1 MRMTIDYG
9 IDLGTTNSAI
19 AYNEGIVPDLLK
31 GPDGDTTIPSAVHVR
46 ADGVVLVGREAR
58 DLIEKDSANT
68 AIEFKRLM
76 GSSEVRRF
84 PASGKTFSPEELSA
98 FVLSEL
104 LKRTQKNGDDKP
116 RGVVITIPAMF
127 QLPQCEAT
135 RRAGELAGIE
145 YAPLLQEPIAA
156 AIAHSSSTRDREG
169 YWLIYD
175 LGGGTFDISLV
186 RSRDGRLQVID
197 HDGDNHLGGK
207 DFDRVVTQEVVQFIR
222 SRNDDIDG
230 FKRSDPRFNAAFAR
244 LKMEAE
250 RLRVFL
256 SGHEQGLFNVSKL
269 YTNSKGE
276 PVDIEMYFDRKKL
289 ECLIRP
295 TVLRSTNLC
304 KELLSR
310 NRLKASELNGLV
322 MVGGPTLTP
331 CLPGIL
337 QEELKIEAKH
347 YLNPMDIVAYGAAI
361 FASTQKLPKKYRSTK
376 GTPTNTELELQL
388 EYEPMTTNLFPL
400 LAGKFEPSNE
410 VEVLFVQV
418 SRQDGGFDTGCL
430 SIENRDTFIID
441 LELKE
446 NSVNLFKI
454 SLFGPDRQA
463 ISSNPSEITIIH
475 GISVS
480 SPPLS
485 QSIGVMLADN
495 SVCWYL
501 KKGVVLPAHRTV
513 THAATISLKRGQS
526 GEAIHVPVIQ
536 GESNHADRNKVIG
549 ILKIFADKI
558 STDLPAGS
566 EVSVSLDVDEFSHTS
581 ARAYVPMLDQW
592 FDDVVMLNLESK
604 EPVEV
609 EKALSTQM
617 DRLDQL
623 EKMADNLE
631 QEVGINVDE
640 RIKDIENLIEEGDR
654 DSIELADQMV
664 RQITQKIDVV
674 DDANKMDQVNANFND
689 LAQCTQEIIKDV
701 GHPGEERELS
711 ALAEEFESAMKKGD
725 SKSAIEKNDRMNSLY
740 WRVFSRTPGYW
751 PVLFNYL
758 TERIQNSETVGE
770 NAKLLINKGLLA
782 SEKGDINEMSQ
793 ICHDLINLLPKEE
806 QSKITSHIT
815 HGIG

>member
-9 IDLGTTNSAI
+9 IDLGTTNSSI

-31 GPDGDTTIPSAVHVR
+31 GAGGDTTLPSAVHVR
-46 ADGVVLVGREAR
+46 GDGIVLVGKEAR
-58 DLIEKDSANT
+58 DMIEKDSANT

-135 RRAGELAGIE
+135 RRAAELAGIE

-156 AIAHSSSTRDREG
+156 AIAHSSSTSEREG

-186 RSRDGRLQVID
+186 RSREGRLQVID

-207 DFDRVVTQEVVQFIR
+207 DFDRIVAQEVVQFIR
-222 SRNDDIDG
+222 GRHDDIDG
-230 FKRSDPRFNAAFAR
+230 FRRSDPRFNAAFTR

-256 SGHEQGLFNVSKL
+256 SGHEQGLFKVSNL
-269 YTNSKGE
+269 YSNSKGE
-276 PVDIEMYFDRKKL
+276 PVDIEMSFDRQKL
-289 ECLIRP
+289 EWLIRP
-295 TVLRSTNLC
+295 TVLRSTDLC

-337 QEELKIEAKH
+337 QEELKIDAKH

-361 FASTQKLPKKYRSTK
+361 FASTQKLPKKYHSTK
-376 GTPTNTELELQL
+376 GTPTNIELELQL
-388 EYEPMTTNLFPL
+388 EYEPMTTNPFPL
-400 LAGKFEPSNE
+400 LAGKFEPSNGIE
-410 VEVLFVQV
+410 VQFVQV
-418 SRQDGGFDTGCL
+418 SRQDGGFDTGSV
-430 SIENRDTFIID
+430 SIKNRDTFIIY

-454 SLFGPDRQA
+454 SLFGPDGRN
-463 ISSNPSEITIIH
+463 ISSYPSEITIIH

-485 QSIGVMLADN
+485 QSVGVMLADN

-526 GEAIHVPVIQ
+526 GEAINVPVIQ

-566 EVSVSLDVDEFSHTS
+566 EVRVSIDVDEFSHTS
-581 ARAYVPMLDQW
+581 ARAYVPVLDQW

-609 EKALSTQM
+609 KKALSNQM

-623 EKMADNLE
+623 GKMADNLE
-631 QEVGINVDE
+631 HEVGINIDE

-664 RQITQKIDVV
+664 RQLTQKIDVV
-674 DDANKMDQVNANFND
+674 DDANKMDQVNTSFNN
-689 LAQCTQEIIKDV
+689 LAACTQEMIKGV

-711 ALAEEFESAMKKGD
+711 ALAEEFELAIKEGD
-725 SKSAIEKNDRMNSLY
+725 SKSAIEKKDQMNSLY

-751 PVLFNYL
+751 PVLFNFL
-758 TERIQNSETVGE
+758 AGRIQNSEKMDE
-770 NAKLLINKGLLA
+770 NAKLLIDKGLLA
-782 SEKGDINEMSQ
+782 SGKGDIAEMSQ
-793 ICHDLINLLPKEE
+793 ICRDLISLLPKEE
-806 QSKITSHIT
+806 QAKITSHIT